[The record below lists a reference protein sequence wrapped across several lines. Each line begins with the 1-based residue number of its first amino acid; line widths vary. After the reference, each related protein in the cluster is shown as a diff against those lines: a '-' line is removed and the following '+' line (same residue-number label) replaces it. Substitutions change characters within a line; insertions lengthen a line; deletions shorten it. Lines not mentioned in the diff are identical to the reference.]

1 MTIAGV
7 HDTTARHSIQG
18 LCLDQYPDWES
29 VSTRQRCRVQSAECI
44 IEITRGDTSCL
55 CLAPVCRNIVTW
67 SPVSEIIFIFC
78 LLVSVDCDVR
88 RGHRWPVS
96 LVCPEPVVSGL
107 NFIRYS
113 TGNQDTAPAASSW
126 DPSDHQTVGGLFSF
140 IIFLKMEER
149 I

>member
-7 HDTTARHSIQG
+7 HDTTLNTGIMSGPISRLGIRQHS
-18 LCLDQYPDWES
+18 PAM
-29 VSTRQRCRVQSAECI
+29 QSAECGVHYWDY
-44 IEITRGDTSCL
+44 TDQMSGVTPAACVWPS
-55 CLAPVCRNIVTW
+55 IVTW
-67 SPVSEIIFIFC
+67 SLVSEIILFSVCSC
-78 LLVSVDCDVR
+78 LLIVMWGEDTA
-88 RGHRWPVS
+88 GQ
-96 LVCPEPVVSGL
+96 CPGLPRACCLRGL